1 MVNKLILP
9 GNLLSAQQLMLEK
22 GVAFASWRMPFENI
36 PNTIIAEELYREV
49 DRADDLMQAGPGFIL
64 APFFPEE
71 KVLFIASDIE
81 LKGHNFAS
89 VQLSFQHKNESVKE
103 VLFHQDTGQQY
114 KARLSDVI
122 GRIKNHEAQKV
133 VISRVIEQDAL
144 QKHELPLLFRELCQA
159 NPGAF
164 VYLVNIP
171 GKALWMGATPE
182 LLLES
187 NGKKISTVALAGTR
201 KKEAIGKWGNKE
213 IEEQQWVSRYIRN
226 CLQTAGCINIEESET
241 QTVTSG
247 NVEHLKTSF
256 QAESAGD
263 SFIPLLKALHPT
275 PAVCGW
281 PARAAMDI
289 IRQTEPYPRGFYT
302 GFLGPFSANGA
313 SALFVN
319 LRCIQ
324 LLNSKILIYAG
335 GGITAES
342 DEASEWTET
351 EMKSRNMLSAIEKI
365 RNLATQSESV
375 FYEK

>member
-1 MVNKLILP
+1 MVKKLILP
-9 GNLLSAQQLMLEK
+9 GNLPSAQLLMLEK

-36 PNTIIAEELYREV
+36 PNTIIAKEPYMEV
-49 DRADDLMQAGPGFIL
+49 DRTYDLLQAGSGFVM

-81 LKGHNFAS
+81 LKGHNFS
-89 VQLSFQHKNESVKE
+89 PVQLSFKQNNESNNE
-103 VLFHQDTGQQY
+103 VLFHQDADQQY
-114 KARLSDVI
+114 KDRLSDVI
-122 GRIKNHEAQKV
+122 GRIKKNEAQKV
-133 VISRVIEQDAL
+133 VISRVIEREAL
-144 QKHELPLLFRELCQA
+144 QKHELPLLFRELCHEH
-159 NPGAF
+159 PGAF

-171 GKALWMGATPE
+171 EKALWMGATPE

-187 NGKKISTVALAGTR
+187 NGKKVSTVALAGTR

-226 CLQTAGCINIEESET
+226 CLQDAGCINIEESET

-256 QAESAGD
+256 KAESAGD
-263 SFIPLLKALHPT
+263 SFIPLLNALHPT

-281 PARAAMDI
+281 PAKAAMEI
-289 IRQTEPYPRGFYT
+289 IRQTEPYPREFYT
-302 GFLGPFSANGA
+302 GYLGPYSAMGA

-324 LLNSKILIYAG
+324 LLNNKTLIYAG

-342 DEASEWTET
+342 DEASEWRET
-351 EMKSRNMLSAIEKI
+351 EMKSRNMLYAIEKI
-365 RNLATQSESV
+365 QNLATQSESV
-375 FYEK
+375 FHEK

>member
-1 MVNKLILP
+1 MVNRVILP

-22 GVAFASWRMPFENI
+22 GVCFASWRMPFKDV
-36 PNTIIAEELYREV
+36 PHTIISEKTCPEFDSAEELQH
-49 DRADDLMQAGPGFIL
+49 ASPGFIM

-71 KVLFIASDIE
+71 KILFIPSSIE
-81 LKGHNFAS
+81 LKGNIFAP
-89 VQLSFQHKNESVKE
+89 VQLSFRHSEENSAE
-103 VLFHQDTGQQY
+103 VIMQEDTEQQY
-114 KARLSDVI
+114 TMRLSDVI

-133 VISRVIEQDAL
+133 VISRVIEREAL

-187 NGKKISTVALAGTR
+187 NGKNISTVALAGTR
-201 KKEAIGKWGNKE
+201 KKKAIGEWGKKE

-226 CLQTAGCINIEESET
+226 CLENAGCLNIEESET
-241 QTVTSG
+241 QTVAAG
-247 NVEHLKTSF
+247 NVEHLKTTF
-256 QAESAGD
+256 QAETNGQ
-263 SFIPLLKALHPT
+263 SFLPLLSALHPT

-281 PARAAMDI
+281 PAQEAMEI

-313 SALFVN
+313 SSLFVN

-324 LLNSKILIYAG
+324 LLNSKTLIYAG

-342 DEASEWTET
+342 DEASEWKET

-375 FYEK
+375 FHEK